1 MNRYSARTSDR
12 YSGGGSAATGS
23 AATTAITTAIT
34 TAEGREQRVEGRE
47 QRVEV
52 KNTSQL
58 CMHRHLATARQGAD
72 AMRGAMR

>member
-23 AATTAITTAIT
+23 AATTATT
-34 TAEGREQRVEGRE
+34 TAEGREQRAESRE

-52 KNTSQL
+52 ENTSQVRIASSL
-58 CMHRHLATARQGAD
+58 SDARFGDD
-72 AMRGAMR
+72 AMGFER